1 MELSAYITSAVLI
14 FFFIVALVRALQ
26 GSKFGFLFWMIAL
39 LIVSN
44 IAFIAYIAVYN
55 ERRTILSNKTSTR
68 DEKLS
73 IVSFSIA
80 CDFLRYASWQV
91 MIWCFAFKYWV
102 VSVEMPKVI
111 QAMTKRN

>member
-14 FFFIVALVRALQ
+14 FFFIVALVRTLQ

-55 ERRTILSNKTSTR
+55 
-68 DEKLS
+68 
-73 IVSFSIA
+73 
-80 CDFLRYASWQV
+80 
-91 MIWCFAFKYWV
+91 
-102 VSVEMPKVI
+102 
-111 QAMTKRN
+111 